1 MTVPVYL
8 DYQQQEFTAGLDA
21 AATAAEAAGTPV
33 SALLFTNPTNP
44 QGLLFSR
51 EQLGSMMQWCL
62 KKKVHFISD
71 EVYANS
77 IFDESA
83 MFLSAAHVAATDA
96 PNMEA
101 GELADELVHI
111 IYGFSKDF
119 CASGLRVGCLHTKS
133 KALQKTLGNLSYFC
147 SVGCPLQWSLAKLLD
162 DQQWLTH
169 YLDEN
174 KRRLRAGYALLTG
187 ALDAAGIPYV
197 PASAGMFLWVD
208 LSAALTGSSND
219 SKGSGDIGNSNGSS
233 SSALSWSDESS
244 FWDYLVTKH
253 RVVLTPGFTFH
264 AAVPGWFRM
273 CWAWL
278 HPDSLPVA
286 VERIVA
292 ATKGWQQQK
301 QQTAAK

>member
-1 MTVPVYL
+1 MVHV
-8 DYQQQEFTAGLDA
+8 
-21 AATAAEAAGTPV
+21 
-33 SALLFTNPTNP
+33 
-44 QGLLFSR
+44 
-51 EQLGSMMQWCL
+51 CL
-62 KKKVHFISD
+62 
-71 EVYANS
+71 
-77 IFDESA
+77 
-83 MFLSAAHVAATDA
+83 
-96 PNMEA
+96 
-101 GELADELVHI
+101 
-111 IYGFSKDF
+111 
-119 CASGLRVGCLHTKS
+119 
-133 KALQKTLGNLSYFC
+133 C